1 MVKKNHEQPHLL
13 EKKMKKKKPFKAFFI
28 FELKQLLTTRNT
40 VLLVIFALISLY
52 FVQVGSSSYREQLEI
67 KQETKEI
74 SHKEVLPAVSVLFYN
89 NIRDSKILLKRGLSP
104 TDFFGWLYL
113 VGSLVILFYGYET
126 FRDISR
132 MRMLLGQMGRHR
144 LFLTT
149 IGSRYVMIF
158 LVFLPFL
165 VLAAFLI
172 FANGIEFSRPDFV
185 TAFRFVVLWLV
196 FSAVFFVSGSLM
208 GLLPSSVAGK
218 SGKASVFAL
227 WVGFVYLYPLALD
240 NIVIDPIDHSFEVGI
255 MTMVCLFVLL
265 CCISYMVF
273 KNKLFASK
281 LDAKSIQEFTSTRIY
296 ITLGMLNVFQIGKRD
311 TADLFFALSNQT
323 PQVLS
328 MKGLRENITIDGSP
342 FSRKCDINVET
353 GKVNLQYFPPPG
365 SLMCEA
371 TTRSFLEFL
380 IDLTGQSDDTLEAI
394 LKDDTIFH
402 FRDVPVSELSEAEQ
416 GLFML
421 QIAPFF
427 SSHFYLFDNIAT
439 GMNSQLT
446 LKFKQLM
453 DQLAGSGS
461 TAIYVTSN
469 SSISLR
475 GNTSNILKDEFW
487 GEGVEKYNQLKF
499 RVG

>member
-1 MVKKNHEQPHLL
+1 
-13 EKKMKKKKPFKAFFI
+13 MKKKKPFKAFFI
-28 FELKQLLTTRNT
+28 FELKQLLTTRNI

-67 KQETKEI
+67 KQEAKEI

-126 FRDISR
+126 FRDISFF
-132 MRMLLGQMGRHR
+132 RMLLGQMGRRR

-172 FANGIEFSRPDFV
+172 FANGIEFIRPDFI
-185 TAFRFVVLWLV
+185 TAFRFVALWLV
-196 FSAVFFVSGSLM
+196 FSAVFFGSGVLM

-218 SGKASVFAL
+218 SGKASVFAI

-255 MTMVCLFVLL
+255 MTMVCLFALL

-281 LDAKSIQEFTSTRIY
+281 LDAKSIQEFTSTKIY

-311 TADLFFALSNQT
+311 TADLFFALLNQR
-323 PQVLS
+323 PQVLAQKS
-328 MKGLRENITIDGSP
+328 LSGIFSINGSP
-342 FSRKCDINVET
+342 FAGLGDFNSNTDHL
-353 GKVNLQYFPPPG
+353 NLQYVPPPG

-371 TTRSFLEFL
+371 STENLLEL
-380 IDLTGQSDDTLEAI
+380 LTGLVGHSTETLETI
-394 LKDDTIFH
+394 LQDDSIVH
-402 FRDVPVSELSEAEQ
+402 FRDVPVSELSDAEQ
-416 GLFML
+416 GLLLL

-427 SSHFYLFDNIAT
+427 PGNFYLFDNTAT
-439 GMNSQLT
+439 GMDST
-446 LKFKQLM
+446 FTFKFKQLIVPLTE
-453 DQLAGSGS
+453 QGA
-461 TAIYVTSN
+461 TIIYVTSD
-469 SSISLR
+469 SDICTR
-475 GNTSNILKDEFW
+475 GNTTTITTIEHWLQR
-487 GEGVEKYNQLKF
+487 VERIEEIRNCA
-499 RVG
+499 